1 MPLGTWP
8 IKAAL
13 GLTRRIAEELR
24 DRGTYTAMAEP
35 AIPYAE
41 LQAGTFIRKG

>member
-1 MPLGTWP
+1 M
-8 IKAAL
+8 

-24 DRGTYTAMAEP
+24 AAGTYLALTEG

-41 LQAGTFIRKG
+41 MNQLLSRPQQ